1 MRKKYLESIFEE
13 KEKEE
18 EKEIKEE
25 MKVEDNL
32 EENEKEKSEGISLLM
47 KDLKEVLENFKEVE
61 KEGENEDYT
70 LIYFSVVEKI
80 FSNIFYELEFFY
92 KKKDLKI
99 ISEYEIKLA
108 EIVDSFQSIF
118 LSKKENKPNL
128 EKKLINILYLLQ
140 KLALSINSCG
150 CFLKILSF
158 MKKQNILF
166 DNYNSIYKK
175 YFKFNLSELFKQNE
189 EKPAKLFS
197 IHLEEETSNFQF
209 FTEEKYLYLFYE
221 KNEIN
226 LAKYDI
232 EKKEVIFEKKLK
244 YADDF
249 CVLND
254 KKNNKIKLLLYNDS
268 KFELIVLN
276 KNYFSIIKEYKI
288 DLPELEKEKK
298 EFKLNQIIN
307 SQNYFYIITND
318 SIYLLDLA
326 TNKFKL
332 LFQIEK
338 TIQKNK
344 SYFYIFDDLIFFN
357 ETDYIDLKK
366 KKYFGKND
374 ESKKDDSREYF
385 EISKGTKYSLINKK
399 KKKEIEIYQINYK
412 NCNFLKENEGNEI
425 HLLDEKSEKNLNN
438 LKQNFKK
445 KDDTNINTDKKN
457 LLDPFNYYI
466 NYNNNL
472 DLILDSDTD
481 INTYDYKKD
490 EILSKDYY
498 DFLYISLIK
507 FYFYYSGK
515 DLLSN
520 DKLIMNINNDIM
532 LNEVKDIINEKNDYI
547 LLYIYTYF
555 ITLFG
560 KCDYI
565 DKNKLEK
572 QIKTIIELTI
582 NLSKNNSSPYLFYIL
597 KEIYKF
603 KPEFM
608 NDSHISDNLL
618 NNSDKLN
625 LEKILY
631 NYSLISLENNKNFE
645 SLLTNFLDIEKKVIL
660 SDVNEFS
667 YDKNIYNEVCQKFLN
682 YFQDKNI
689 YKFNEDNFWEKIEKI
704 FIILINDYNSI
715 LEEYNNFVNSS
726 KKWLEIENKTKFI
739 GLINCVQERKNNI
752 LNNIKNSVSC
762 QSLFILIN
770 IIFYKIDTIPE
781 NNKKAIIHILK
792 LLLKSEYITNECTK
806 IKEKEETNNDLEEII
821 IINSD
826 NLDIDKKI
834 EMYIPYDPPNKDLDK
849 LYLEYDVETY
859 YEHKLQIGKLSPII
873 NCPSYLENEE
883 LENAGLNRNKIIY
896 NELNKK
902 NNNSVNKIYQR
913 FKLKFSNFKDDES
926 KSDILN
932 NIRKSII
939 SCIIKLNLEEFSKR
953 NKKNILGEENVD
965 NNAETEKKNNDKK
978 IKEVISNEFFN
989 NISLLDNENNIIN
1002 IQDKSDKNLSFDF
1015 KEILSD
1021 KDKNI
1026 INEYEN
1032 LCNKINSIFHE
1043 EIQEENSININTTIK
1058 SFNKILSSNESY
1070 KKLMEIIHQK
1080 FIKKNIWGTMSDSL
1094 LRNIIISCFAIIVL
1108 DFNLIQDF
1116 EELVKILKKDEKLLG
1131 ENKKLETFVIIYTKI
1146 NNLKKIYSKKKH
1158 EISLIKENNEN
1169 EEGLLKKY
1177 MDEMKLKLGFIIDHK
1192 KINKEHSNK
1201 KPQTIEKSITFL
1213 LEFITNDKITSNMII
1228 KKIEELNIKVKN
1240 RTQNLDCMN
1249 KMLFI
1254 SDKVQ
1259 DIKNIINCINLIIK
1273 KGKNKFKNYEKDLKG
1288 ADYTLIQKYK
1298 KQIYI
1303 YLMQII
1309 KRIKD
1314 DKKQYDISY
1323 YNILFDSLFW
1333 PFNQSDK
1340 VFLHVSK
1347 MYEML
1352 LTKGNKFYDL
1362 LHDFNSRNFNNTN
1375 MEDNKSFKISNET
1388 LLFKAFYLFK
1398 LMSFISINE
1407 ANVDNLNNENEI
1419 PLVKYVFDLIFDMF
1433 NKYIEDIDKL
1443 KKEKISD
1450 KEILNEEKLNNFLII
1465 FYRCILNKKN
1475 SENIINIIQKYYK
1488 NIFSILFILLLYSST
1503 KNKIL
1508 TLKIISIL
1516 LMDYDSYIDDLYM
1529 KNDYENLKNILKE
1542 KNICLYNLITS
1553 KKVNHIENIFIEL
1566 LFNLILLL
1574 QQNIENSIN
1583 YLIGTENNF
1592 ALSFIII
1599 KTLQKKLR
1607 KNDESKIWKEIYEFI
1622 TLNYMSK
1629 KYISVI
1635 LQILGVELDY
1645 IYIGANFK
1653 FIQKEV
1659 KGIIIGY
1666 NNIIYEEQ
1674 NPEQIDYKDVN
1685 FSKGRNLLYI
1695 DEEDI
1700 TNPDCFKSP
1709 NFELEVIQKYNNFQ
1723 NMKIIENNKLILPK
1737 EKNEIIYKNLLK
1749 NISSFQPKEIY
1760 LILKYIKMI
1769 LLKEKINLD
1778 EDTISFLINKSIDK
1792 EILKFQC
1799 KIINMERLEKLV
1811 LNQICEINKNIL
1823 EDIDEEKP
1831 KEEEEKKETD
1841 INTNSEELFVDP
1853 NSQDIL
1859 LLRNSLF
1866 YRFGEEHN
1874 LGINISFKK
1883 IINCNLFKE
1892 SKSFLK
1898 LFNDENNC
1906 EKYKKDCI
1914 LFTKDIFNIKKVSP
1928 NVKCIITKDIKE
1940 EEIGNIKLVTTPII
1954 ILEVFDFKKIY
1965 EHAFEN
1971 VSFEEAE
1978 NLFLQS
1984 LETDASTLIDIPI
1997 ERVPEFIENQR
2008 DILLEI
2014 LNIEPE
2020 YTQHK
2025 NDLIEKMQ
2033 NNNSDESDESEDN
2046 NKKKDEGLI
2055 NSDFIRKIFCGKNL
2069 DEINI
2074 DLIYK
2079 KLIAQISRRMLTIA
2093 KIIQKIK
2100 IEPKI
2105 LKSVIKLLN
2114 YETLSENC
2122 AMLENKNYE
2131 IHQILKNLIIHI
2143 SLNNEYEIIKEL
2155 SDLSFLESDKLIS
2168 DSVSKNIETEEEL
2181 LIHEN
2186 LNNNVL
2192 IINMLFLAES
2202 EKEKNRSELLDQKYL
2217 FKYISLLIKQDL
2229 NSVISFLVKI
2239 FKHIEKNIDKYYEI
2253 ILQNKEIFNCDV
2265 FKEMFNFCENLIKE
2279 QLNLDSNDDYKNF
2292 NENTYEKIELI
2303 FSFFNIEC
2311 IFKYKYGINLDIK
2324 YFQNIENNSS
2334 LLGIHIILS
2343 ILSNLGSTH
2352 KNSEEINYYYF
2363 VELCYQKGLY
2373 KFLINNEQFTKP
2385 LKSFKFN
2392 YYDKNFKNNFVV
2404 NYQNLIPKNLE
2415 NDIHNI
2421 SLLLKSVDNQIINQ
2435 DNCVF
2440 IYESEKCNHLQDYIK
2455 ISDRIKEK
2463 RILLVSPNFSISF
2476 PNTNFM
2482 CHLYGS
2488 GSNEKNSLGIQ
2499 DNTLEKYPEPQI
2511 CVGLEECKNI
2521 VDFKFGYYHTFVQSA
2536 DQNLWTC
2543 GTDHGSSFKF
2553 NTEFPYF
2560 NKQTYFQ
2567 SLSKE
2572 NDGIKSISANNF
2584 NSSILLTNNNK
2595 LFCCGKNSAYC
2606 LGKAIEKNDSEI
2618 DVPRLMPEFLPLIPE
2633 IKYPYI
2639 VKEIACGFRS
2649 TLFLLEEGYAFTCGS
2664 QDFRQC
2670 GSKEKVPYYREY
2682 FPLYP
2687 PRGTKF
2693 IHAVAGEEFFLLL
2706 VEEIRDCGYGKLYS
2720 LGQNQFGR
2728 SGAGELNTNYT
2739 LQRLENVEDK
2749 DFMVISSRN
2758 ENAAAISTEGV
2769 LYTFGNN
2776 SSYALGLGDNKN
2788 RFIPTKVA
2796 TLEEYYICSN
2806 VGISQNHLVVI
2817 AREKKTGKRIVLTC
2831 GNNEYKALC
2840 KVSEEKQKYD
2850 IPTKIEFFDE
2860 KRPDEEPIMTSLSR
2874 FQTYLMSIKV
2884 DLKENINKTWSEFK
2898 CAKCAKELQYV
2909 LYFEFT
2915 KNSNI
2920 NYYCDN
2926 CALANDKNI
2935 FFVLNTINP
2944 DTKNNLENIF
2954 KEKIPINDLCAIP
2967 FETNQ
2972 KQYTCTNCNETIK
2985 DFVYQNYSNSDLI
2998 LCGKC
3003 FNSKCSLIEYP
3014 QLFISFNNKIS
3025 PKIVK
3030 KYDLDKIIYPNIIKA
3045 DNPYLELD
3053 LVANYKKE
3061 YIIKELYKNKELRN
3075 LFDHSWKLINE
3086 DILVEMRK
3094 LKEYYDENKFD
3105 YLFEEKKETKEE
3117 EEKKT
3122 EEKKEENEIKEEIK
3136 EEKKE
3141 EKEEEIK
3148 EEKEEEKKEETKEE
3162 RLKEMGGKNY
3172 EHLANIAGKSNKYF
3186 LYEILQKLLD
3196 LRNKTGIKNS
3206 DFQNID
3212 LYIKNPNFYSL
3223 VFALSN
3229 FINFQILKILT
3240 LSIKFPFE
3248 NNIFNKVLESSS
3260 KLITPQERKE
3270 IFLKNIEK
3278 DRTEVNFENEEIS
3291 LSRIKANVFY
3301 KKNILDNEYQY
3312 TVFSQLFRK
3321 TRSYPQKNYLCQ
3333 KNNRLFKIRLIGEG
3347 ATDFSGVYNE
3357 VISIISFE
3365 LESQYLDLL
3374 IKTPNNKN
3382 EIGSFRDKYMPN
3394 PKAKGKL
3401 KNDMFYFLGNLMLH
3415 AICSGNV
3422 LNLNLHPI
3430 FYKKL
3435 LKNELDFSEIE
3446 TLDKLS
3452 YKFICNLENI
3462 KSEEEFNNAHDDL
3475 YFVVH
3480 SSGDNSLIELV
3491 ENGQNKKVTYENLP
3505 EYIKLYK
3512 QFLLSEYDTQISF
3525 IRSGIFDLLTKN
3537 SKKNF
3542 SSLITYQD
3550 LEEFITGMPTLD
3562 LQLLRENTMTD
3573 AYDPNSK
3580 VISNF
3585 WKALESFTEEERSL
3599 YLKFVSGRTRLPDSR
3614 SLNFTH
3620 KIQRLNKRNPDDY
3633 MPTSTTCYFTLNL
3646 PDYSTYEILRDK
3658 LRYVIHN
3665 CNSIDADFVP
3675 DEGADQFDEQI

>member
-1 MRKKYLESIFEE
+1 M
-13 KEKEE
+13 
-18 EKEIKEE
+18 
-25 MKVEDNL
+25 
-32 EENEKEKSEGISLLM
+32 
-47 KDLKEVLENFKEVE
+47 
-61 KEGENEDYT
+61 
-70 LIYFSVVEKI
+70 
-80 FSNIFYELEFFY
+80 
-92 KKKDLKI
+92 
-99 ISEYEIKLA
+99 
-108 EIVDSFQSIF
+108 
-118 LSKKENKPNL
+118 
-128 EKKLINILYLLQ
+128 
-140 KLALSINSCG
+140 
-150 CFLKILSF
+150 
-158 MKKQNILF
+158 
-166 DNYNSIYKK
+166 
-175 YFKFNLSELFKQNE
+175 
-189 EKPAKLFS
+189 
-197 IHLEEETSNFQF
+197 
-209 FTEEKYLYLFYE
+209 
-221 KNEIN
+221 
-226 LAKYDI
+226 
-232 EKKEVIFEKKLK
+232 
-244 YADDF
+244 
-249 CVLND
+249 
-254 KKNNKIKLLLYNDS
+254 
-268 KFELIVLN
+268 
-276 KNYFSIIKEYKI
+276 
-288 DLPELEKEKK
+288 
-298 EFKLNQIIN
+298 
-307 SQNYFYIITND
+307 
-318 SIYLLDLA
+318 
-326 TNKFKL
+326 
-332 LFQIEK
+332 
-338 TIQKNK
+338 
-344 SYFYIFDDLIFFN
+344 
-357 ETDYIDLKK
+357 
-366 KKYFGKND
+366 
-374 ESKKDDSREYF
+374 
-385 EISKGTKYSLINKK
+385 
-399 KKKEIEIYQINYK
+399 
-412 NCNFLKENEGNEI
+412 
-425 HLLDEKSEKNLNN
+425 
-438 LKQNFKK
+438 
-445 KDDTNINTDKKN
+445 
-457 LLDPFNYYI
+457 
-466 NYNNNL
+466 
-472 DLILDSDTD
+472 
-481 INTYDYKKD
+481 
-490 EILSKDYY
+490 
-498 DFLYISLIK
+498 
-507 FYFYYSGK
+507 
-515 DLLSN
+515 
-520 DKLIMNINNDIM
+520 
-532 LNEVKDIINEKNDYI
+532 
-547 LLYIYTYF
+547 
-555 ITLFG
+555 
-560 KCDYI
+560 
-565 DKNKLEK
+565 
-572 QIKTIIELTI
+572 
-582 NLSKNNSSPYLFYIL
+582 
-597 KEIYKF
+597 
-603 KPEFM
+603 
-608 NDSHISDNLL
+608 
-618 NNSDKLN
+618 
-625 LEKILY
+625 
-631 NYSLISLENNKNFE
+631 
-645 SLLTNFLDIEKKVIL
+645 
-660 SDVNEFS
+660 
-667 YDKNIYNEVCQKFLN
+667 
-682 YFQDKNI
+682 
-689 YKFNEDNFWEKIEKI
+689 
-704 FIILINDYNSI
+704 
-715 LEEYNNFVNSS
+715 
-726 KKWLEIENKTKFI
+726 
-739 GLINCVQERKNNI
+739 
-752 LNNIKNSVSC
+752 
-762 QSLFILIN
+762 
-770 IIFYKIDTIPE
+770 
-781 NNKKAIIHILK
+781 
-792 LLLKSEYITNECTK
+792 
-806 IKEKEETNNDLEEII
+806 
-821 IINSD
+821 
-826 NLDIDKKI
+826 
-834 EMYIPYDPPNKDLDK
+834 
-849 LYLEYDVETY
+849 
-859 YEHKLQIGKLSPII
+859 
-873 NCPSYLENEE
+873 
-883 LENAGLNRNKIIY
+883 
-896 NELNKK
+896 
-902 NNNSVNKIYQR
+902 
-913 FKLKFSNFKDDES
+913 
-926 KSDILN
+926 
-932 NIRKSII
+932 
-939 SCIIKLNLEEFSKR
+939 
-953 NKKNILGEENVD
+953 
-965 NNAETEKKNNDKK
+965 
-978 IKEVISNEFFN
+978 
-989 NISLLDNENNIIN
+989 
-1002 IQDKSDKNLSFDF
+1002 
-1015 KEILSD
+1015 
-1021 KDKNI
+1021 
-1026 INEYEN
+1026 
-1032 LCNKINSIFHE
+1032 
-1043 EIQEENSININTTIK
+1043 
-1058 SFNKILSSNESY
+1058 
-1070 KKLMEIIHQK
+1070 
-1080 FIKKNIWGTMSDSL
+1080 
-1094 LRNIIISCFAIIVL
+1094 
-1108 DFNLIQDF
+1108 
-1116 EELVKILKKDEKLLG
+1116 
-1131 ENKKLETFVIIYTKI
+1131 
-1146 NNLKKIYSKKKH
+1146 
-1158 EISLIKENNEN
+1158 
-1169 EEGLLKKY
+1169 
-1177 MDEMKLKLGFIIDHK
+1177 
-1192 KINKEHSNK
+1192 
-1201 KPQTIEKSITFL
+1201 
-1213 LEFITNDKITSNMII
+1213 
-1228 KKIEELNIKVKN
+1228 
-1240 RTQNLDCMN
+1240 
-1249 KMLFI
+1249 
-1254 SDKVQ
+1254 
-1259 DIKNIINCINLIIK
+1259 
-1273 KGKNKFKNYEKDLKG
+1273 
-1288 ADYTLIQKYK
+1288 
-1298 KQIYI
+1298 
-1303 YLMQII
+1303 
-1309 KRIKD
+1309 
-1314 DKKQYDISY
+1314 
-1323 YNILFDSLFW
+1323 
-1333 PFNQSDK
+1333 
-1340 VFLHVSK
+1340 
-1347 MYEML
+1347 
-1352 LTKGNKFYDL
+1352 
-1362 LHDFNSRNFNNTN
+1362 
-1375 MEDNKSFKISNET
+1375 
-1388 LLFKAFYLFK
+1388 
-1398 LMSFISINE
+1398 
-1407 ANVDNLNNENEI
+1407 
-1419 PLVKYVFDLIFDMF
+1419 
-1433 NKYIEDIDKL
+1433 
-1443 KKEKISD
+1443 
-1450 KEILNEEKLNNFLII
+1450 
-1465 FYRCILNKKN
+1465 
-1475 SENIINIIQKYYK
+1475 
-1488 NIFSILFILLLYSST
+1488 
-1503 KNKIL
+1503 
-1508 TLKIISIL
+1508 
-1516 LMDYDSYIDDLYM
+1516 
-1529 KNDYENLKNILKE
+1529 
-1542 KNICLYNLITS
+1542 
-1553 KKVNHIENIFIEL
+1553 
-1566 LFNLILLL
+1566 
-1574 QQNIENSIN
+1574 
-1583 YLIGTENNF
+1583 
-1592 ALSFIII
+1592 
-1599 KTLQKKLR
+1599 
-1607 KNDESKIWKEIYEFI
+1607 
-1622 TLNYMSK
+1622 
-1629 KYISVI
+1629 
-1635 LQILGVELDY
+1635 
-1645 IYIGANFK
+1645 
-1653 FIQKEV
+1653 
-1659 KGIIIGY
+1659 
-1666 NNIIYEEQ
+1666 
-1674 NPEQIDYKDVN
+1674 
-1685 FSKGRNLLYI
+1685 
-1695 DEEDI
+1695 
-1700 TNPDCFKSP
+1700 
-1709 NFELEVIQKYNNFQ
+1709 
-1723 NMKIIENNKLILPK
+1723 
-1737 EKNEIIYKNLLK
+1737 
-1749 NISSFQPKEIY
+1749 
-1760 LILKYIKMI
+1760 
-1769 LLKEKINLD
+1769 
-1778 EDTISFLINKSIDK
+1778 
-1792 EILKFQC
+1792 
-1799 KIINMERLEKLV
+1799 
-1811 LNQICEINKNIL
+1811 
-1823 EDIDEEKP
+1823 
-1831 KEEEEKKETD
+1831 
-1841 INTNSEELFVDP
+1841 
-1853 NSQDIL
+1853 
-1859 LLRNSLF
+1859 
-1866 YRFGEEHN
+1866 
-1874 LGINISFKK
+1874 
-1883 IINCNLFKE
+1883 
-1892 SKSFLK
+1892 
-1898 LFNDENNC
+1898 
-1906 EKYKKDCI
+1906 
-1914 LFTKDIFNIKKVSP
+1914 
-1928 NVKCIITKDIKE
+1928 
-1940 EEIGNIKLVTTPII
+1940 
-1954 ILEVFDFKKIY
+1954 
-1965 EHAFEN
+1965 
-1971 VSFEEAE
+1971 
-1978 NLFLQS
+1978 
-1984 LETDASTLIDIPI
+1984 
-1997 ERVPEFIENQR
+1997 
-2008 DILLEI
+2008 
-2014 LNIEPE
+2014 
-2020 YTQHK
+2020 
-2025 NDLIEKMQ
+2025 
-2033 NNNSDESDESEDN
+2033 
-2046 NKKKDEGLI
+2046 
-2055 NSDFIRKIFCGKNL
+2055 
-2069 DEINI
+2069 
-2074 DLIYK
+2074 
-2079 KLIAQISRRMLTIA
+2079 
-2093 KIIQKIK
+2093 
-2100 IEPKI
+2100 
-2105 LKSVIKLLN
+2105 
-2114 YETLSENC
+2114 
-2122 AMLENKNYE
+2122 
-2131 IHQILKNLIIHI
+2131 
-2143 SLNNEYEIIKEL
+2143 
-2155 SDLSFLESDKLIS
+2155 
-2168 DSVSKNIETEEEL
+2168 
-2181 LIHEN
+2181 
-2186 LNNNVL
+2186 
-2192 IINMLFLAES
+2192 
-2202 EKEKNRSELLDQKYL
+2202 
-2217 FKYISLLIKQDL
+2217 
-2229 NSVISFLVKI
+2229 
-2239 FKHIEKNIDKYYEI
+2239 
-2253 ILQNKEIFNCDV
+2253 
-2265 FKEMFNFCENLIKE
+2265 
-2279 QLNLDSNDDYKNF
+2279 
-2292 NENTYEKIELI
+2292 
-2303 FSFFNIEC
+2303 
-2311 IFKYKYGINLDIK
+2311 
-2324 YFQNIENNSS
+2324 
-2334 LLGIHIILS
+2334 
-2343 ILSNLGSTH
+2343 
-2352 KNSEEINYYYF
+2352 
-2363 VELCYQKGLY
+2363 
-2373 KFLINNEQFTKP
+2373 
-2385 LKSFKFN
+2385 
-2392 YYDKNFKNNFVV
+2392 
-2404 NYQNLIPKNLE
+2404 
-2415 NDIHNI
+2415 
-2421 SLLLKSVDNQIINQ
+2421 LKSVDNQIINQ

-2463 RILLVSPNFSISF
+2463 RILLVSPNFTISF

-2884 DLKENINKTWSEFK
+2884 DLKENINKAWPEFK

-2915 KNSNI
+2915 KNSSI

-2944 DTKNNLENIF
+2944 DTKNNLDNIF

-3075 LFDHSWKLINE
+3075 LFDNSWKLINE

-3105 YLFEEKKETKEE
+3105 YLFEEKKEIKEEE

-3122 EEKKEENEIKEEIK
+3122 EEKKKENEIKEEIK

-3162 RLKEMGGKNY
+3162 RLKQMGGKNY

-3462 KSEEEFNNAHDDL
+3462 KSEEEFNSAHDDL

-3512 QFLLSEYDTQISF
+3512 KFLLSEYDTQISF